1 MLKKSKK
8 SSYEQTIN
16 TIIDA
21 IQKNKKWTKDVKK
34 SNKKKDCYQ
43 VWLDSKNKKLYVS
56 IFYGSRLEV

>member
-1 MLKKSKK
+1 LKKSKK